1 MSNIFQ
7 PSNFTPD
14 NSNDVLFSSQLD
26 ALYSSL
32 NPQHV
37 EQFYQG
43 YSAWQ
48 MHRRIATLEAN
59 VARIDQQIND
69 NVVLMQLVQ
78 PSAIALA
85 TLSRLQSYG
94 VDDINLLDRMLERG
108 DEWLDHAMQLLTR
121 CEGMNLIH
129 ESYTEWCQH
138 AIEGAYDWLDSMNET
153 ESTALSTSPQAPN
166 VQNVMQTETIDT
178 PDEAGEE
185 TAELLLRKLMNDEET
200 VKAPAIAIS
209 QPLEQS
215 HEQTHVDV
223 QEGVQE
229 VPQEEPVPEQTIPSE
244 VVVTEPEV
252 HEQIASSSEE
262 PEELEKQEQP
272 SDMQAMPDEHPA
284 DNSTQKLPGRG
295 LVSRVLA
302 KIWNVS

>member
-1 MSNIFQ
+1 MSNLFQ
-7 PSNFTPD
+7 SSKFTPD
-14 NSNDVLFSSQLD
+14 NSNDVLFLSQLD

-48 MHRRIATLEAN
+48 MQRRIAMLEAN
-59 VARIDQQIND
+59 VARTDQQIND
-69 NVVLMQLVQ
+69 NIVLMQLVQ

-85 TLSRLQSYG
+85 TLSRLQSDG
-94 VDDINLLDRMLERG
+94 VDDINLLDTMLERG

-121 CEGMNLIH
+121 CERLNLIH

-138 AIEGAYDWLDSMNET
+138 ALEGAYNWLDSMNET
-153 ESTALSTSPQAPN
+153 EATTLSTSPQVHNA
-166 VQNVMQTETIDT
+166 QNVIQTEAIDA
-178 PDEAGEE
+178 PDTTGEG

-200 VKAPAIAIS
+200 VKAPAISIA
-209 QPLEQS
+209 QPAQTLERTY
-215 HEQTHVDV
+215 EQTDRDV
-223 QEGVQE
+223 KERVQE
-229 VPQEEPVPEQTIPSE
+229 VPQEGSVPEHTLPSE
-244 VVVTEPEV
+244 AVVTEPDV
-252 HEQIASSSEE
+252 HEQTTASSEE
-262 PEELEKQEQP
+262 SDEPEKQSE
-272 SDMQAMPDEHPA
+272 MQNEHPE